1 MSDPVNT
8 ATDTSEAPAL
18 QVPPKDSATETAP
31 ANHTASTAATATGV
45 NATGPKVTPVQRLS
59 SVYKK
64 AKQTVTDA
72 VAEAN
77 KAINEKKAAKPAAT
91 ATEGATTDT
100 DAVTAVTTTADPVAT
115 SQVPTATQGKK
126 VGTSNIAFKDLLARV
141 KGLARPTST
150 HPAPAEAS
158 TSDETAPPVPPP
170 KDNIKSNTTTNT
182 NPVMDQLKRNTT
194 LLANYLVQKKKE
206 FQQKSSHETQQN
218 EHATST
224 AAAATAEAEAVAT
237 PEVHHDKDT
246 TQGNNTAATSPLVR
260 RITRLVHT
268 ATTTINK
275 KKDQFTKKETHPT
288 TAPATTAPATTAA
301 AESDAVAT
309 DPVTTTVA

>member
-1 MSDPVNT
+1 MFIILFDLSFFFLFFFILFNMSDPVNT

-77 KAINEKKAAKPAAT
+77 KAINEKKATKPAAA

-141 KGLARPTST
+141 KVNQTGFFCCALYFDLTLF
-150 HPAPAEAS
+150 
-158 TSDETAPPVPPP
+158 
-170 KDNIKSNTTTNT
+170 DNEI
-182 NPVMDQLKRNTT
+182 
-194 LLANYLVQKKKE
+194 
-206 FQQKSSHETQQN
+206 
-218 EHATST
+218 
-224 AAAATAEAEAVAT
+224 
-237 PEVHHDKDT
+237 
-246 TQGNNTAATSPLVR
+246 
-260 RITRLVHT
+260 
-268 ATTTINK
+268 
-275 KKDQFTKKETHPT
+275 
-288 TAPATTAPATTAA
+288 
-301 AESDAVAT
+301 
-309 DPVTTTVA
+309 